1 MIAEIITIGDELLI
15 GQVIDTNSAWMA
27 TELNSIGI
35 KVIQITSIGDE
46 HDGIIS
52 ALKDATTRA
61 DIIITT
67 GGLGPTRD
75 DITKQA
81 FCDFFNT
88 HLVFDPGSFN
98 NIEKIFNLRGYRMTE
113 TNRRQAEIPEIC
125 TPLLNENGTAPGM
138 LFRQNGRIYISLP
151 GVPFEMKGL
160 MTAHVMPMLKPLSN
174 TVILH
179 KTILTQ
185 GVGESFLADKIKDWE
200 TSLPANFKL
209 AYLPQPGIVRLRL
222 SASGPSY
229 NELKAVLDEEVKA
242 LYSLIPEYIFGQDQQ
257 NLETIIGQLL
267 KEQNLTLSTAESCTG
282 GNIAHL
288 ITSVAGSSAYFNGS
302 VVSYSN
308 DVKTNIL
315 GVKPS
320 TIEDYGAVSRE
331 TVIEMAE
338 GVKSALKTDCAIAVS
353 GIAGPDGGTIEKPVG
368 TVWVAVI
375 TPGSGIETKK
385 FLFGENRERNIMR
398 SSLAALDLLRRALL
412 KTN

>member
-353 GIAGPDGGTIEKPVG
+353 VIAGPDGGTIEKPVG